1 MTTDANLLEIR
12 DKIYRLKTAIM
23 YSMSNDVCKLPNS
36 IVTAVRVDDEG
47 QLWFACPKPL
57 HEVAEYAENF
67 PVRLHF
73 YHKGVFFHL
82 EISGKACIVDDD
94 YHYDGAA
101 GLPIG
106 GKQMLVRMTM
116 NTIEYTEPYG
126 RKERSRLEMLMEKG
140 YNWLLRNVSVS
151 RSTEPV
157 LSKNAMLL

>member
-1 MTTDANLLEIR
+1 MATDTNLQEIR
-12 DKIYRLKTAIM
+12 DKIYRLRTAIM

-36 IVTAVRVDDEG
+36 IITAVRVDDEG

-67 PVRLHF
+67 PARLHF

-94 YHYDGAA
+94 YQYDGAA
-101 GLPIG
+101 GLPVR
-106 GKQMLVRMTM
+106 GKQMLVKMTM

-126 RKERSRLEMLMEKG
+126 RKERSRLEMLMEKS
-140 YNWLLRNVSVS
+140 YNWLIRNVSIS
-151 RSTEPV
+151 RSSEPV
-157 LSKNAMLL
+157 LSKNAM